1 MAYNSKLN
9 VDYGMVWCGMV
20 NLTGK
25 QGFQCW
31 ERSAWDPSPGNEEKI
46 EQGYVKPVL
55 DSTAG
60 YRYPFVLLMHQGRTE
75 QLLEADLLRYSKRG
89 VQRET
94 KLIDVGIDEHGDKEF
109 PVRCVIETA
118 NDEQGRTQTRTVR
131 CKHVVGAD
139 GAHSTVRR
147 CMQLDLVGDSLG
159 YMWGVVDLVLD
170 TDFPDIRRFSSV
182 RSAGGSVLVIPR
194 EQIPAT
200 GEYLSRLYIQI
211 PGEVALDMSVEEA
224 RAKRSEITL
233 ESLLETAGRVFR
245 PFSIKQKQG
254 TAVEWWAIYHIGQRM
269 TKDFIVR
276 DSTGLPRVF
285 LVGDGEHP

>member
-1 MAYNSKLN
+1 
-9 VDYGMVWCGMV
+9 
-20 NLTGK
+20 
-25 QGFQCW
+25 
-31 ERSAWDPSPGNEEKI
+31 
-46 EQGYVKPVL
+46 
-55 DSTAG
+55 
-60 YRYPFVLLMHQGRTE
+60 
-75 QLLEADLLRYSKRG
+75 
-89 VQRET
+89 
-94 KLIDVGIDEHGDKEF
+94 
-109 PVRCVIETA
+109 
-118 NDEQGRTQTRTVR
+118 
-131 CKHVVGAD
+131 
-139 GAHSTVRR
+139 
-147 CMQLDLVGDSLG
+147 
-159 YMWGVVDLVLD
+159 MWGVVDLVLD

-233 ESLLETAGRVFR
+233 ESLLETAGRVFK

>member
-1 MAYNSKLN
+1 
-9 VDYGMVWCGMV
+9 MVWYCMV
-20 NLTGK
+20 NLTRK

-31 ERSAWDPSPGNEEKI
+31 ERSAWDPFPGDEEKI
-46 EQGYVKPVL
+46 EQDYVKPVL

-75 QLLEADLLRYSKRG
+75 QMLEADLLRYSERG

-109 PVRCVIETA
+109 PVKCVIETA
-118 NDEQGRTQTRTVR
+118 DDGQRGTKSRTVR

-147 CMQLDLVGDSLG
+147 CMQLDLVGDSPG

-170 TDFPDIRRFSSV
+170 TNFPDIRRFSSV

-211 PGEVALDMSVEEA
+211 PGEVALDITAEEA
-224 RAKRSEITL
+224 REKRSDITL
-233 ESLLETAGRVFR
+233 ESLLETASRVFR
-245 PFSIKQKQG
+245 PFRIKQKQG

-269 TKDFIVR
+269 TEDFIVR

-285 LVGDGEHP
+285 LVGDGRHPSCPFSTNK